1 MVYWRFFCLNRLL
14 KYGAN
19 RRPFRWMKSLSPDA
33 WTEWKRCP
41 SPVIW
46 KKSWRKKNVPRLY
59 RKTFFLI
66 FYRVVRG
73 KIVPLIEQWQR
84 ICILAERIVKR
95 REAAAVR
102 SPPALSRAFLPT
114 HFTFPNNLSP
124 TSTTSSLPGSPPS
137 MTGSL
142 TQSFLGLQITFPDN
156 QSDLSRL
163 TNTLRAVIEVNETCW
178 RGDSCELSNGVRA
191 GLGQVA
197 AHTQRHSEISELRV
211 STMFFLLPNFGLTHC
226 YSRERS
232 WTPLWNR

>member
-1 MVYWRFFCLNRLL
+1 MVYWRFSCLNRLL

-19 RRPFRWMKSLSPDA
+19 RHPFRWMKSLSLDA
-33 WTEWKRCP
+33 WTEWKRCL

-46 KKSWRKKNVPRLY
+46 KKSWRKKYVTLSLS
-59 RKTFFLI
+59 KDIFLTFVN
-66 FYRVVRG
+66 RVVRG

-102 SPPALSRAFLPT
+102 STPALSRAFLPT
-114 HFTFPNNLSP
+114 HFTFPNNNLSP
-124 TSTTSSLPGSPPS
+124 SSTTSSLPGSPPS

-142 TQSFLGLQITFPDN
+142 TQSFLGLQISFPDN

-163 TNTLRAVIEVNETCW
+163 TNTLRAVIEVNESCW

-191 GLGQVA
+191 GLEQVA

-211 STMFFLLPNFGLTHC
+211 SYYVFFSCPTLI
-226 YSRERS
+226 
-232 WTPLWNR
+232 